1 MSTTTGLRGPVAVLP
16 LTGRQDSDE
25 AYAIG
30 TLLSKLLA
38 DHLESAGLSV
48 VDSRV
53 LLRHMAAHKYRL
65 PLAEEQ
71 TDSLKVQLKLAA
83 SVQGSY
89 VLDNDGKLLGLQ
101 LRVDAPDNSPPPIE
115 ASAPLDA
122 FPRFVEHI
130 SLALVEALGVSI
142 DDSLRRRVKQISR
155 PVTFEALR
163 QVALAQAAWG
173 RGQQELALGAVTSA
187 LTLDESYDEAL
198 VLQIA
203 IARAAG
209 DNDTV
214 RAAFQKWSSGAA
226 KQGRH
231 REGAE
236 RLMLLGH
243 WLHERGDWTEAR
255 RVYDTARS
263 LYDRDNDEVG
273 SARAQ
278 NNIANLDLL
287 GGKLQSAIKVYRRS
301 LRVFEMYAGTQSDS
315 AAALLN
321 LALAHKNLGQL
332 EEAWIAVEQAMTLSR
347 GLTDS
352 RLEARCLA
360 ERAAIRHERGEWAQ
374 ADEDYNRAASLLGA
388 LGDAAGMAVVR
399 THQALL
405 LKHQGNYRQA
415 ESFLLE
421 AASTL
426 GRQPHVHEQAVAW
439 LNLADVYYGMQM
451 TAEAWSYAERAHN
464 VFDRLGS
471 DCAEQSGELLA
482 VLARLP
488 MNDAPQPAAT
498 VAGPVDDEG
507 LYNATDLY
515 DNEFNNSER
524 DSGDSDAGVNSSVG
538 RTPKM

>member
-1 MSTTTGLRGPVAVLP
+1 MSITTGLRGPVAVLP
-16 LTGRQDSDE
+16 LVGRQDSDE
-25 AYAIG
+25 AYATG

-38 DHLESAGLSV
+38 DHLSGAGLGV

-53 LLRHMAAHKYRL
+53 LLQHMAAHKYRL
-65 PLAEEQ
+65 PLAGEHAE
-71 TDSLKVQLKLAA
+71 SLKVELKLAA
-83 SVQGSY
+83 VVQGSY
-89 VLDNDGKLLGLQ
+89 VLDNNGRLLGLQ
-101 LRVDAPDNSPPPIE
+101 LRVDSPDSSPPPIE
-115 ASAPLDA
+115 ASTPLDA

-142 DDSLRRRVKQISR
+142 DDTLRRRVKQISR
-155 PVTFEALR
+155 PATFEALR

-173 RGQQELALGAVTSA
+173 RGQHELALGAVTSA
-187 LTLDESYDEAL
+187 LTLDESYEEAL
-198 VLQIA
+198 ALQIA

-209 DNDTV
+209 DSDTV
-214 RAAFQKWSSGAA
+214 RAAFQKWSAGAA
-226 KQGRH
+226 KSGRH
-231 REGAE
+231 GQGAE

-263 LYDRDNDEVG
+263 LYERDGDEVG

-301 LRVFEMYAGTQSDS
+301 LRVFEMYAETQADS

-321 LALAHKNLGQL
+321 LALSHRNLGQID
-332 EEAWIAVEQAMTLSR
+332 EAWIAVEQALTLAR
-347 GLTDS
+347 GLKDS

-360 ERAAIRHERGEWAQ
+360 ERAAIRHERDEWTQ
-374 ADEDYNRAASLLGA
+374 AGEDYQRAASLLGA

-405 LKHQGNYRQA
+405 LKHQGNYQQA
-415 ESFLLE
+415 EALLLE

-451 TAEAWSYAERAHN
+451 PAEAWSYAERAHR
-464 VFDRLGS
+464 VFERLGS
-471 DCAEQSGELLA
+471 DCAEQSGDLLA
-482 VLARLP
+482 ALARLP
-488 MNDAPQPAAT
+488 VNDETQPAAAT
-498 VAGPVDDEG
+498 GLPNDEG
-507 LYNATDLY
+507 LYNGTELY
-515 DNEFNNSER
+515 DNELNNSEE
-524 DSGDSDAGVNSSVG
+524 DSGDGDAGVNSSVG